1 MWLVREKEREE
12 EMKRKQREEE
22 LKQRTERELGGR
34 EIPKPLREKYRKLLH
49 KP

>member
-34 EIPKPLREKYRKLLH
+34 EIPKPLREEYRK
-49 KP
+49 